1 MRGRGEVTRA
11 VVRFNNSPLSAAFKW
26 GSSLERLP
34 GAPCVSLIYKHI
46 MEAERGEKTRSKIC
60 TLVRPWVSPALMYK
74 ATTKAPV
81 DVCVCKTWEAIFFS
95 FLRSF
100 QLRSMTLIYTSHQ
113 REETLVLKY
122 MVPLCAQRGSREP
135 LQDSLMMKDNMSGC
149 KCSLSDRRG
158 KTGKSQNYFGSLIFF

>member
-1 MRGRGEVTRA
+1 M
-11 VVRFNNSPLSAAFKW
+11 
-26 GSSLERLP
+26 
-34 GAPCVSLIYKHI
+34 SLIYKHI

-81 DVCVCKTWEAIFFS
+81 DVCVCECVRHEKLFFFS

-158 KTGKSQNYFGSLIFF
+158 KTGKSQNYFESLIFF